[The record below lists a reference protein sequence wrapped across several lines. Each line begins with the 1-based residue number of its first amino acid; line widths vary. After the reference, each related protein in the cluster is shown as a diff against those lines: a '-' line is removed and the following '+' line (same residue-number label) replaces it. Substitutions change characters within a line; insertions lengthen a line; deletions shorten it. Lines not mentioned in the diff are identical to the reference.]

1 MSLPKGY
8 VSLSHIP
15 RHDEIL
21 KIITHRRAV
30 TVLDL
35 TERLGVSEVTIRK
48 DLTMLEEMGSIVRTR
63 GGARLAEDTSQ
74 MRSLHLRRGENL
86 EEKSRI
92 AVRAR
97 EFVKEDDTIYV
108 DSGSTCLLFARL
120 LSEMNLRMVTNSLDI
135 MCACADAPGIALIS
149 LGGSYRKEAGSFIG
163 PMAVETLKG
172 IQIETCFVGATGFSS
187 SGVFSSQ
194 NIIEAQLK
202 AQVLAVSRRRIIL
215 AGSAK
220 LDKDAFAVFARPGD
234 VDILITDRWLPDMK
248 VLASLGIDVLVAA
261 D

>member
-1 MSLPKGY
+1 M
-8 VSLSHIP
+8 
-15 RHDEIL
+15 
-21 KIITHRRAV
+21 V
-30 TVLDL
+30 TVLEL

-48 DLTMLEEMGSIVRTR
+48 DLTMLEVMGSIVRTR
-63 GGARLAEDTSQ
+63 GGARLAEDASQ
-74 MRSLHLRRGENL
+74 MRSLHLRREEGV
-86 EEKSRI
+86 EEKGRI
-92 AVRAR
+92 AMRAR
-97 EFVKEDDTIYV
+97 EFVNEDDTIYV
-108 DSGSTCLLFARL
+108 DSGSTCLLLARL
-120 LSEMNLRMVTNSLDI
+120 LQGMNLRIVTNSLDV
-135 MCACADAPGIALIS
+135 MSVCADAPGIALIA

-187 SGVFSSQ
+187 TGVFSSQ

-215 AGSAK
+215 AMAAK

-234 VDILITDRWLPDMK
+234 VDILVTDHRLDQMK
-248 VLASLGIDVLVAA
+248 AFASLGIDVIVAG

>member
-1 MSLPKGY
+1 
-8 VSLSHIP
+8 VI
-15 RHDEIL
+15 
-21 KIITHRRAV
+21 
-30 TVLDL
+30 TVLEL
-35 TERLGVSEVTIRK
+35 TDRLGVSEVTIRK

-74 MRSLHLRRGENL
+74 MRSLHLRREEGG

-92 AVRAR
+92 AARAR
-97 EFVKEDDTIYV
+97 EFVNEDDTIYV
-108 DSGSTCLLFARL
+108 DSGSTCLLLARL
-120 LSEMNLRMVTNSLDI
+120 LQEMNLRVVTNSLDV
-135 MCACADAPGIALIS
+135 MSVCADAPGIALIS

-187 SGVFSSQ
+187 LGVFSSQ

-215 AGSAK
+215 AAASK
-220 LDKDAFAVFARPGD
+220 MDKDAFAVFARPGD
-234 VDILITDRWLPDMK
+234 VDILVTDQRLDQMK
-248 VLASLGIDVLVAA
+248 VLASLGIEVIVAGN
-261 D
+261 